1 MTGMREPDSQKVYE
15 QIAATHAATEGIRP
29 GGIELT
35 KRALARCRLPRG
47 SRVLDVGCGT
57 GVTLAYLSD
66 VHGFLAAGID
76 ASSLLLELG
85 RTGNSSLQ
93 LVKARGEHLPFP
105 DECADGLLAE
115 CSLSVM
121 SDRDRALDEFRRV
134 LRTGGKLIVSDVYAR
149 NSDRVDRL
157 LRLPRTCCVRGA
169 VARERLFETILDH
182 GFSIDLWEDH
192 SELLTR
198 FAVHLIFAYGSMDVF
213 WLRTASDSADSEEIQ
228 QAIAEAKPGYFLLV
242 AQKVASPGRG
252 PGKDAP

>member
-1 MTGMREPDSQKVYE
+1 MTGMTEPAAHKVYE

-57 GVTLAYLSD
+57 GVTLAYLTD

-76 ASSLLLELG
+76 ASSLLLQLG
-85 RTGNSSLQ
+85 RAGNPSLQ
-93 LVKARGEHLPFP
+93 LVRACGEHLPFP

-121 SDRDRALDEFRRV
+121 SDPDRALDEFRRV

-149 NSDRVDRL
+149 NSDSADRL

-169 VARERLFETILDH
+169 VARERLLETIIDH

-198 FAVHLIFAYGSMDVF
+198 FAVQLIFAYGSMDLF
-213 WLRTASDSADSEEIQ
+213 WFRTASDSEDPGEIQ
-228 QAIAEAKPGYFLLV
+228 RAISEAKPGYFLLV
-242 AQKVASPGRG
+242 AQKIAVQSQV
-252 PGKDAP
+252 PGKDSR